1 MDEAQIAAV
10 AEYNMSQRK
19 DNGPEGERAAL
30 DIENIITPEH
40 LKMISSA
47 SGGFSFRPDPKLEQ
61 QFWQTGEFHSGY
73 TNMNTKVI
81 YYNPLHTTGVPLE
94 TLQEMARKNGVKE
107 EKIATIKAINPW
119 TPQEARGFLYHE
131 AGHHSPE
138 AIELQDKM
146 TNNLKHVPIPESY
159 KGDKQSEARF
169 YGAVHSNVNNAVADI
184 WLESF
189 MGRKP
194 YNVINKDITA
204 LNTESQ
210 PPQSYKGWSKPQQ
223 LLQAI
228 LRHRYQPDPNIKD
241 KLDPDA
247 YKSFQKINESG
258 ALKTVMDWRAFGYLA
273 KENDRKAAMERK
285 FLAYKEVF
293 LPEYLKLMVAEL
305 EKRKEQKKQQKKGGG
320 QSEQGQQGQEEPD
333 QRGNNNRSSD
343 VPLSKEEEQEI
354 INQILGELEEA
365 GKEMGSKAQSEEEKN
380 KIEGAIKEIKDKIE
394 QRHKGG
400 DETNKPSLDEKP
412 GEDLGADRLAERAEA
427 MRQKDKER
435 SQRGQAEAMQVR
447 QESIQKWD
455 KTKEHYKAEIEST
468 ASTLAEI
475 FLDDRRKKI
484 EYLRRQ
490 GEIVPGLEFEHVNA
504 ILSGDLDPQTRMEL
518 IRNLEFL
525 QTQLEFIVDTSGSM
539 TGEKIEKSIDTTV
552 IITEGFKKT
561 LEDLDAEGLI
571 IPDDEKPFQIGV
583 TKYSDTPERVTKL
596 EDPLN
601 DHKEVTIIEK
611 LSEVGGGTEE
621 TGAFKQVYEQ
631 LKLNSG
637 NVIKII
643 IVFTDG
649 QGNREGVAPI
659 MQQVE
664 RDNQVVFL
672 VIGFG
677 NSKEDADAIVDSYLV
692 PLKEKNQNIFGF
704 ATDKPETALPYALDF
719 LKREV
724 GKRRS

>member
-1 MDEAQIAAV
+1 MDEAQKARL
-10 AEYNMSQRK
+10 AEYQMSQQNDEIKNR
-19 DNGPEGERAAL
+19 PEAGGEVL
-30 DIENIITPEH
+30 DIQKVLSPEH

-61 QFWQTGEFHSGY
+61 QFWQSGEFHSGY

-81 YYNPLHTTGVPLE
+81 YYNPLHATGVPVE
-94 TLQEMARKNGVKE
+94 TLQAMARKNGVPE
-107 EKIATIKAINPW
+107 EKIAEIKGINPW
-119 TPQEARGFLYHE
+119 TANEARGFMYHE

-146 TNNLKHVPIPESY
+146 MDNLKRVPVPEAY

-204 LNTESQ
+204 LNTEHE
-210 PPQSYKGWSKPQQ
+210 PPQSYKNWSKPQQ

-228 LRHRYQPDPNIKD
+228 LRHRYQPDPSIKD
-241 KLDPDA
+241 KMDPDV
-247 YKSFQKINESG
+247 YKSFQRLNDSG
-258 ALKTVMDWRAFGYLA
+258 ALKAVMDWRAFGYLA
-273 KENDRKAAMERK
+273 KEGDRKQAMERK

-305 EKRKEQKKQQKKGGG
+305 EKRKEQKKQQKKGEKG
-320 QSEQGQQGQEEPD
+320 QGQPQQGEGGGGPSQ
-333 QRGNNNRSSD
+333 D
-343 VPLSKEEEQEI
+343 VPLTKEEEQELI
-354 INQILGELEEA
+354 EQVLGELEEA
-365 GKEMGSKAQSEEEKN
+365 GKEMGSKAPSQEEKD
-380 KIEGAIKEIKDKIE
+380 KIDQTIKEIKGKID
-394 QRHKGG
+394 QRHKDLEEGKTPKPDQG
-400 DETNKPSLDEKP
+400 DGPK
-412 GEDLGADRLAERAEA
+412 EDRGAERLSERAEA

-435 SQRGQAEAMQVR
+435 SQRGLAESMQVR
-447 QESIQKWD
+447 QESIKKWD
-455 KTKEHYKAEIEST
+455 TIKERYKPEIEST
-468 ASTLAEI
+468 SSTLAEI

-490 GEIVPGLEFEHVNA
+490 GEVVPGLEFEHVNA
-504 ILSGDLDPQTRMEL
+504 ILSGDLDPQTKMEL
-518 IRNLEFL
+518 VRNLEFL

-539 TGEKIEKSIDTTV
+539 SGDKIEKSIDTTV

-583 TKYSDTPERVTKL
+583 TKYSTEPERVTKL
-596 EDPLN
+596 EDPL
-601 DHKEVTIIEK
+601 DDRKEVTIIDK

-621 TGAFKQVYEQ
+621 SGAFKEVYEQ
-631 LKLNSG
+631 LRLNTG

-643 IVFTDG
+643 VVFTDG

-659 MQQVE
+659 MKQIE
-664 RDNQVVFL
+664 DDNQVVFL
-672 VIGFG
+672 VVGFG
-677 NSKEDADAIVDSYLV
+677 DNKEDADAIVDSYLA
-692 PLKEKNQNIFGF
+692 PLKDKNQNVFGF
-704 ATDKPETALPYALDF
+704 ATDKPETALPYALEF

-724 GKRRS
+724 NKRRI